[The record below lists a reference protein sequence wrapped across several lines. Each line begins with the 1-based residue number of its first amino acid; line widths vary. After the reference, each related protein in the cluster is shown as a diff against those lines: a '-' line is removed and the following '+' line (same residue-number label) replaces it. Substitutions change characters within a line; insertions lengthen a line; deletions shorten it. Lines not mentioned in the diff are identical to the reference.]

1 MKAKQ
6 FLWVLQSG
14 SWKLTFCIFSS
25 SNCLYCKHSR
35 WFLTT
40 VVFLSLVPH
49 TKRGHSANFANTLM
63 SENSLS
69 IPTFLLKKRKLNLHE
84 YVPHGKI
91 DVKTKKRTGNFVSR
105 FYFASGVPSLPWDF
119 LIYPN
124 DPAAHQ
130 DHCGRCRILTQDLCP
145 EVWWST
151 HGPPLLHRARKIVLK
166 EDISSEHVVWRHV

>member
-40 VVFLSLVPH
+40 VVFLSLDPH
-49 TKRGHSANFANTLM
+49 TKRGPQRELRQYTHVWNLLVNTNIFV
-63 SENSLS
+63 E
-69 IPTFLLKKRKLNLHE
+69 KK
-84 YVPHGKI
+84 
-91 DVKTKKRTGNFVSR
+91 KTKFVCSPRENRRKNGPGNFVSR